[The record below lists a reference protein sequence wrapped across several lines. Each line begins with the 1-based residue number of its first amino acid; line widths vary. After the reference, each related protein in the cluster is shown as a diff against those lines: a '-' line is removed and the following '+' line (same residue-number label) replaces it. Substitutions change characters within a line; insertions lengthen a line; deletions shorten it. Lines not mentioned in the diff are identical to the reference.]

1 MSGGAF
7 FLALLVRST
16 LWMGLVGF
24 AAVAVRRA
32 GGSAAK
38 RHLVWLFGLCGLAML
53 PLLAL
58 LMPPL
63 ALPILPEP
71 AMPAATA
78 PGGVLVTPVPAAAAV
93 APDAFD
99 MMRLATGLYLAVAA
113 ALSA

>member
-32 GGSAAK
+32 GGSAAM

-71 AMPAATA
+71 AMPAAQSA
-78 PGGVLVTPVPAAAAV
+78 GRRARWREAV
-93 APDAFD
+93 GRSRGWSGIDH
-99 MMRLATGLYLAVAA
+99 T
-113 ALSA
+113 